1 MQCDHCQ
8 YCDGGGEGWGTCK
21 GAGFKGEW
29 SKGSL
34 LYQQQAH
41 ANCMGGAKNANL
53 HEQHVLMLFNPYSS
67 PVMKIVMTHQRILK
81 MITTGQ

>member
-1 MQCDHCQ
+1 MMGVGK
-8 YCDGGGEGWGTCK
+8 DGVHVREQGLK
-21 GAGFKGEW
+21 VSGARHN
-29 SKGSL
+29 KGSL

-53 HEQHVLMLFNPYSS
+53 HEQHVLMLSS